1 MGGFSFY
8 RVHAVSLA
16 QMDEGRSSGK
26 PGHGRYCFF
35 SFSLARR
42 IEPKSQKNSSSVV
55 ERKKRGKNR
64 TVYLDSI
71 FETSNI

>member
-1 MGGFSFY
+1 MVGFSFY
-8 RVHAVSLA
+8 RIHAVSLA

-26 PGHGRYCFF
+26 PGHGRYCFC

-55 ERKKRGKNR
+55 ETKKGGNR
-64 TVYLDSI
+64 TVDLDSI
-71 FETSNI
+71 FKTSNI

>member
-1 MGGFSFY
+1 MVGFSFY
-8 RVHAVSLA
+8 CVHAVSLA

-26 PGHGRYCFF
+26 PGHGRYCFC

-55 ERKKRGKNR
+55 ERKKRGKNI
-64 TVYLDSI
+64 TVDLDSI